1 MKFSKEVKVGVFM
14 VISIATLYLGFNYLK
29 GIDFLSSSMV
39 YYVVYDDV
47 LGLQVSN
54 SVSVNGF
61 SVGRVSN
68 ISLMQERG
76 NKVLVELDVQQD
88 IELNDSTVAFLDVGL
103 LGNVSIILEVGE
115 SETKI
120 QPGDTLQAR
129 LNKALVDLLKE
140 SALPVADN
148 LQITIRRIN
157 TILDGLS
164 GNTARISEIL
174 ENLADVSGNVKRLT
188 SLQNRKMI
196 SGILDQLNQTSE
208 VMKSTIDK
216 VGPMLD
222 NYNAVADSLKSL
234 DMKSTISKVN
244 QTFDNLNKTLTKF
257 NESEGTLSKL
267 IENDSLYNNLNR
279 MIEDF
284 DKLLIHMNENPK
296 DFFAPLGKSKK
307 KIDRRKKSGN

>member
-1 MKFSKEVKVGVFM
+1 MI
-14 VISIATLYLGFNYLK
+14 ISIATLYLGFNYLK
-29 GIDFLSSSMV
+29 GIDFLSGSTV

-54 SVSVNGF
+54 AVSVNGF

-120 QPGDTLQAR
+120 QSGDTLQAR
-129 LNKALVDLLKE
+129 LDKALVDLLKE

-164 GNTARISEIL
+164 GNTARITEIL
-174 ENLADVSGNVKRLT
+174 DNLVDVSGNVNKLT
-188 SLQNRKMI
+188 SLQNRNMI
-196 SGILDQLNQTSE
+196 SGMLDQLNQTSE
-208 VMKSTIDK
+208 VLKSAVDK

-222 NYNAVADSLKSL
+222 NYSAVADSLKSL
-234 DMKSTISKVN
+234 DMKSTIAKVN
-244 QTFDNLNKTLTKF
+244 RAFDNLNKTLTKF
-257 NESEGTLSKL
+257 NESEGTLGKL

-279 MIEDF
+279 MVEDL

-296 DFFAPLGKSKK
+296 DFFAPLGRSKK
-307 KIDRRKKSGN
+307 KIDRRKQSGN

>member
-1 MKFSKEVKVGVFM
+1 M

-29 GIDFLSSSMV
+29 GIDFLSGSGV

-103 LGNVSIILEVGE
+103 LGSVSIILEVGE

-120 QPGDTLQAR
+120 IPGDTLQAR
-129 LNKALVDLLKE
+129 LDKALVDLLKE

-164 GNTARISEIL
+164 GNTARITEIL
-174 ENLADVSGNVKRLT
+174 ENLADVSGNVKKIT
-188 SLQNRKMI
+188 SLQNRKLITDML
-196 SGILDQLNQTSE
+196 SQLSQTAE
-208 VMKSTIDK
+208 ALKSTVAK

-222 NYNAVADSLKSL
+222 NYSAVADSLKSL
-234 DMKSTISKVN
+234 DIKSTLSKVD
-244 QTFDNLNKTLTKF
+244 QTFDNLNNTLTKL
-257 NESEGTLSKL
+257 NDSEGTLNKL
-267 IENDSLYNNLNR
+267 IVNDSLYNNLNR
-279 MIEDF
+279 MVEDL

-307 KIDRRKKSGN
+307 KIDRRKQSEN

>member
-1 MKFSKEVKVGVFM
+1 M

-29 GIDFLSSSMV
+29 GIDFLSGSTV

-120 QPGDTLQAR
+120 QPGDTLQSR
-129 LNKALVDLLKE
+129 IDKALVDLLKE

-157 TILDGLS
+157 TILEGLS
-164 GNTARISEIL
+164 GNTEMINEAIANFSDVAANIKSITSY
-174 ENLADVSGNVKRLT
+174 ENRVKIKGVLDNLNNT
-188 SLQNRKMI
+188 IASLDSAVQFNLK
-196 SGILDQLNQTSE
+196 
-208 VMKSTIDK
+208 
-216 VGPMLD
+216 PMLD
-222 NYNAVADSLKSL
+222 NYSAVADSLKSL

-244 QTFDNLNKTLTKF
+244 QTFDNLNITLTKF

-279 MIEDF
+279 MVEDL

-307 KIDRRKKSGN
+307 KIERRKQSGN

>member
-1 MKFSKEVKVGVFM
+1 VKFSKEVKVGAFM

-29 GIDFLSSSMV
+29 GIDFLSGSGV

-88 IELNDSTVAFLDVGL
+88 IELNDSSVAFLDVGL
-103 LGNVSIILEVGE
+103 LGGVSIILEVGE

-129 LNKALVDLLKE
+129 LDKALVDLLKE

-148 LQITIRRIN
+148 
-157 TILDGLS
+157 
-164 GNTARISEIL
+164 
-174 ENLADVSGNVKRLT
+174 
-188 SLQNRKMI
+188 
-196 SGILDQLNQTSE
+196 TSE
-208 VMKSTIDK
+208 AVPHGGQPPLAWK
-216 VGPMLD
+216 VFLAIPHG
-222 NYNAVADSLKSL
+222 
-234 DMKSTISKVN
+234 
-244 QTFDNLNKTLTKF
+244 
-257 NESEGTLSKL
+257 
-267 IENDSLYNNLNR
+267 R
-279 MIEDF
+279 
-284 DKLLIHMNENPK
+284 
-296 DFFAPLGKSKK
+296 
-307 KIDRRKKSGN
+307 